1 MKQLILFLFF
11 SLPFLNISQV
21 FRENYRTTKLEIC
34 DAKDNLIF
42 VTDTTDIDLLVTNDS
57 LILSNRETKHNS
69 IYVFGSILKNTKK
82 AITYYAGEFRVFK
95 KRYIINKFI
104 RKISC
109 SRRYTSSSN
118 VKENCFEVGRGCAR
132 QKFWVEIFVKI
143 FN

>member
-82 AITYYAGEFRVFK
+82 VRTWTSKNPLETGVIVFYLQEKEENQYVFYIFFENVTY
-95 KRYIINKFI
+95 RYY
-104 RKISC
+104 C
-109 SRRYTSSSN
+109 
-118 VKENCFEVGRGCAR
+118 
-132 QKFWVEIFVKI
+132 VEI
-143 FN
+143 

>member
-82 AITYYAGEFRVFK
+82 VRTWTSKNPLETGVIVFYLQEK
-95 KRYIINKFI
+95 EENQYVFYIFL
-104 RKISC
+104 SHYC
-109 SRRYTSSSN
+109 
-118 VKENCFEVGRGCAR
+118 V
-132 QKFWVEIFVKI
+132 
-143 FN
+143 